1 LNIRV
6 DKKLYLKQFN
16 MNFYFDVQNAY
27 GYKAQLAPILLVET
41 DANNQPV
48 LDPNDPTRYQ
58 TKLLENASGLLQ
70 PTLGIIIEFITKK
83 AK

>member
-1 LNIRV
+1 
-6 DKKLYLKQFN
+6 
-16 MNFYFDVQNAY
+16 
-27 GYKAQLAPILLVET
+27 LAPILLVET